1 MAKLVSKVLGV
12 LYVVAG
18 GAGLV
23 LGGDADRYH
32 NVLHLVTGLVALSFG
47 FAASPSGAK
56 RFCLAVGGAYLALG
70 MLGFAVGDPAMDRL
84 WDLGLMHLGT
94 GDHVHHMVLGTI
106 VLAGGLFTR
115 RGGVQSRASSVQQ
128 GPSVAGSER

>member
-1 MAKLVSKVLGV
+1 MAELVSKVLGV
-12 LYVVAG
+12 LYVVTG

-23 LGGDADRYH
+23 LGGDANRYH

-47 FAASPSGAK
+47 FAASRSGAK

-70 MLGFAVGDPAMDRL
+70 MLGFAVGNPAMDRL
-84 WDLGLMHLGT
+84 WVLGLMSLGT

-106 VLAGGLFTR
+106 VLAGAIFTK
-115 RGGVQSRASSVQQ
+115 RGGVQSRTGSIRRGQPAT
-128 GPSVAGSER
+128 GSEW